1 MFRTLLVDDDFL
13 VRSYLKTLSAWE
25 KAGYEVVKDVQD
37 GEEALHIMEEE
48 KIDVV
53 ITDISMPLMDGI
65 ELIRHIREEKEN
77 IYIMV
82 LSCHDDFEYVKEAM
96 RLGAD
101 EYILKNTLDE
111 DTLFEILEKSRHQ
124 IETRLEKSS
133 QQEQT
138 RKLIRMGSH
147 TLKYHFFNGILSGT
161 LNGQE
166 REEKRAEAGI
176 DRKSVV

>member
-37 GEEALHIMEEE
+37 GEEALRVLEEE

-101 EYILKNTLDE
+101 EYILKNKLKGQLEKYCRKYENERLVLDE
-111 DTLFEILEKSRHQ
+111 IVSIYKPYW
-124 IETRLEKSS
+124 IC
-133 QQEQT
+133 
-138 RKLIRMGSH
+138 
-147 TLKYHFFNGILSGT
+147 KYNGKKIFLD
-161 LNGQE
+161 
-166 REEKRAEAGI
+166 A
-176 DRKSVV
+176 